1 MESYWEREDERR
13 VKNYMEDIMT
23 KSVDTDTPV
32 AVDTAIPSA
41 TLTKRLAELQKD
53 HERMTQEMEKLET
66 HRQQGAQTLLVLSG
80 AIQVLEELTGGR
92 ATVTE

>member
-1 MESYWEREDERR
+1 
-13 VKNYMEDIMT
+13 MT

-32 AVDTAIPSA
+32 DTAITSA
-41 TLTKRLAELQKD
+41 TLTKRLEELQKD

-66 HRQQGAQTLLVLSG
+66 HKQQGVQTLLVLSG
-80 AIQVLEELTGGR
+80 AIQVLEELTGGH

>member
-1 MESYWEREDERR
+1 
-13 VKNYMEDIMT
+13 MT

-32 AVDTAIPSA
+32 DTAIPNA
-41 TLTKRLAELQKD
+41 TLTKRLEELQKD
-53 HERMTQEMEKLET
+53 HERMTQEMEKLEA

-80 AIQVLEELTGGR
+80 AIQVLEELTGGH

>member
-1 MESYWEREDERR
+1 
-13 VKNYMEDIMT
+13 MT

-32 AVDTAIPSA
+32 DTAIPNA

-53 HERMTQEMEKLET
+53 HEKMTHEMEKLET

-80 AIQVLEELTGGR
+80 AIQMLEELTGGR

>member
-1 MESYWEREDERR
+1 
-13 VKNYMEDIMT
+13 MT

-32 AVDTAIPSA
+32 DTAIPNA
-41 TLTKRLAELQKD
+41 TLTKRLEELQKD

-80 AIQVLEELTGGR
+80 AIQVLEELTGGH

>member
-1 MESYWEREDERR
+1 
-13 VKNYMEDIMT
+13 MT

-32 AVDTAIPSA
+32 DTTITSA

-53 HERMTQEMEKLET
+53 HEKMTQEMEKLET
-66 HRQQGAQTLLVLSG
+66 HRQQGVQTLLVLSG
-80 AIQVLEELTGGR
+80 AIQVLEELTAGR

>member
-1 MESYWEREDERR
+1 
-13 VKNYMEDIMT
+13 MT
-23 KSVDTDTPV
+23 KSVDTDTS
-32 AVDTAIPSA
+32 VDTPIERA

-53 HERMTQEMEKLET
+53 HERMTEEIEKMEA

-80 AIQVLEELTGGR
+80 AIQVLEELTGGH

>member
-1 MESYWEREDERR
+1 MTES
-13 VKNYMEDIMT
+13 I
-23 KSVDTDTPV
+23 DTDTPV
-32 AVDTAIPSA
+32 DTTIASA
-41 TLTKRLAELQKD
+41 TLTKRLEELQKD

-66 HRQQGAQTLLVLSG
+66 HKQQGVQTLLVLSG

>member
-1 MESYWEREDERR
+1 
-13 VKNYMEDIMT
+13 MT

-32 AVDTAIPSA
+32 DTTIASA

-53 HERMTQEMEKLET
+53 HEKMTQEMEKLET
-66 HRQQGAQTLLVLSG
+66 HRQQGAQTLLGLSG
-80 AIQVLEELTGGR
+80 AIQVLEELTGAR

>member
-1 MESYWEREDERR
+1 
-13 VKNYMEDIMT
+13 MT

-32 AVDTAIPSA
+32 DTTIVRA
-41 TLTKRLAELQKD
+41 TLTKRLEELQKD

-80 AIQVLEELTGGR
+80 AIQVLEELTVGR
-92 ATVTE
+92 ATVTG

>member
-1 MESYWEREDERR
+1 
-13 VKNYMEDIMT
+13 MT

-32 AVDTAIPSA
+32 ATLPRMIART

-53 HERMTQEMEKLET
+53 HERMTHEIEKMET

-80 AIQVLEELTGGR
+80 AIQVLEELTTGST
-92 ATVTE
+92 TVTE

>member
-1 MESYWEREDERR
+1 
-13 VKNYMEDIMT
+13 MT

-32 AVDTAIPSA
+32 EPIERA

-53 HERMTQEMEKLET
+53 HERMTEEIEKMEA

-80 AIQVLEELTGGR
+80 AIQVLEELTGGH

>member
-1 MESYWEREDERR
+1 
-13 VKNYMEDIMT
+13 MT

-32 AVDTAIPSA
+32 DTTIASA

-53 HERMTQEMEKLET
+53 HEMTTHEMEKLET

>member
-1 MESYWEREDERR
+1 
-13 VKNYMEDIMT
+13 MEDIMT

-32 AVDTAIPSA
+32 DTTIASA
-41 TLTKRLAELQKD
+41 TLSKRLAELQKD
-53 HERMTQEMEKLET
+53 HEKMTHEMEKLET

-80 AIQVLEELTGGR
+80 AIQMLEELTGGR